1 MNQFFKVFQSVAV
14 LTEYGVNQ
22 LGTIFA
28 LKKTDKTETIPL
40 SAYEDSTEELQD
52 EPKDQETS
60 AASYEES
67 EIDKNMVMLLRPRS
81 FEAEQFRVIRTNLLF
96 PASEKPPR
104 SIMVT
109 SAAPG
114 EGKSFVSANLAIS
127 IAQNVDNK
135 YALLMD
141 CDMHKPC
148 LHNRF
153 GFGDKPGLS
162 EHLSSDVP
170 LSSLFLKTKVN
181 RLTILP
187 GGKPPHNPSELLS
200 SEKMSALL
208 KEIQS
213 RYNDRYTVI
222 DSPPPKLTAETSVI
236 ARQVD
241 GVVLVVKYGVTPRKL
256 VSELIEII
264 GEDRILGIITNW
276 ADTSMK
282 YRMYRKHIRRK

>member
-1 MNQFFKVFQSVAV
+1 M
-14 LTEYGVNQ
+14 
-22 LGTIFA
+22 GTIFA
-28 LKKTDKTETIPL
+28 LRKTNKTEIIPV
-40 SAYEDSTEELQD
+40 SAYEDSAKKLQY
-52 EPKDQETS
+52 EPKEQETPPETS
-60 AASYEES
+60 AASYKES
-67 EIDKNMVMLLRPRS
+67 ELDKNMVMLLKPRS
-81 FEAEQFRVIRTNLLF
+81 FEAEQFRVLRTNLLF
-96 PASEKPPR
+96 PTLRDPPR

-109 SAAPG
+109 SATPG

-141 CDMHKPC
+141 CDMHRPC

-170 LSSLFLKTKVN
+170 LSSLFLKTKVK

-208 KEIQS
+208 KEVQS

-222 DSPPPKLTAETSVI
+222 DSPPPKLTAETNVI
-236 ARQVD
+236 AKQVD

-256 VSELIEII
+256 VAELIEII
-264 GEDRILGIITNW
+264 GKDRILGIITNW
-276 ADTSMK
+276 ADTSTT